1 MQLQQL
7 FGVWKLIQVNVT
19 AGSPGSDYG
28 PNPIGRIIFTPDG
41 YLNAMITDL
50 NLVKADLNGTDWSN
64 ATDAQVAKV
73 ALLMVTYEG
82 PFTVQTV
89 GNDTNVHTNVEISLT
104 PTLVGTE
111 QVRNAVF
118 EEKDGKSILTLIPV
132 VVSWFGIRIEND
144 LLTRFRMERNRRVNY
159 CGRN

>member
-1 MQLQQL
+1 MHLQQL

-50 NLVKADLNGTDWSN
+50 NLVNADLNGTTWSN
-64 ATDAQVAKV
+64 ATDAEVAKI
-73 ALLMVTYEG
+73 AKLMVTYEG
-82 PFTVQTV
+82 SFTVKTV
-89 GNDTNVHTNVEISLT
+89 GNDTSVHTNVELSLT
-104 PTLVGTE
+104 PDYVGTE
-111 QVRNAVF
+111 QVRDAIL

-132 VVSWFGIRIEND
+132 VNGTKSENKLVWEKLVLPPLD
-144 LLTRFRMERNRRVNY
+144 GL
-159 CGRN
+159 

>member
-1 MQLQQL
+1 MHLQQL

-19 AGSPGSDYG
+19 AGSPGSEYG

-50 NLVKADLNGTDWSN
+50 NLVTSNLNGTAWSN
-64 ATDAQVAKV
+64 ATDAEVAKV
-73 ALLMVTYEG
+73 ALLMFTYEG
-82 PFTVQTV
+82 PFTLQTV
-89 GNDTNVHTNVEISLT
+89 GNDTSVHTSIEISLT

-111 QVRNAVF
+111 QVRDATL

-132 VVSWFGIRIEND
+132 VVGETISYLRLI
-144 LLTRFRMERNRRVNY
+144 
-159 CGRN
+159 

>member
-1 MQLQQL
+1 M
-7 FGVWKLIQVNVT
+7 T

-50 NLVKADLNGTDWSN
+50 NLVNADLNDTAWSD
-64 ATDAQVAKV
+64 ATDAEVAKV
-73 ALLMVTYEG
+73 ALFMVTYEG
-82 PFTVQTV
+82 PFTLQTV
-89 GNDTNVHTNVEISLT
+89 GNDTSVHKNIEISLT

-111 QVRNAVF
+111 QVRDATL

-132 VVSWFGIRIEND
+132 VVSSLELGIRLDTID
-144 LLTRFRMERNRRVNY
+144 RL
-159 CGRN
+159 